1 MSSASPSDIRRLPVF
16 KDISES
22 FLQPPSRLLCVSY
35 SLQDPMFS
43 EMAEV
48 MLTFGPLQ
56 ELVQER
62 DVGEVLARYFDLR
75 HTKQAARFLS
85 EYARVDFLPDEVS
98 DCVAVPNKE
107 KEALERILTRVD
119 AILSIKKVGLFL
131 VAQFFDLRIAIS
143 AVEELIQSG
152 TNARLVPSGLENPY
166 SDISDD
172 SSYNSKRLTGSAY
185 QQGASIGSDLTLA
198 SPCRHP
204 SSSVHSG
211 SSSSYADSSR
221 EDQAKRKP
229 RKKHIDEEERALY
242 ILDPQK
248 ILEGLDSRTTVM
260 IKNIPNKYTQQMLL
274 TTIDRHFA
282 NTYDFFYLPIDFKNK
297 CNVGYAFVNFLDS
310 TVIPALYREMNGN
323 KWEEFKSEKICT
335 ITYARIQGRA
345 ALIQHFQSSS
355 VMTQE
360 DAKIKPLL
368 FPLTAS

>member
-98 DCVAVPNKE
+98 DCVAVPNKD

-119 AILSIKKVGLFL
+119 AILSIKKVGPFL

-172 SSYNSKRLTGSAY
+172 SSYNSKRVTGSAY

-211 SSSSYADSSR
+211 SKLNRSCVW
-221 EDQAKRKP
+221 
-229 RKKHIDEEERALY
+229 RAL
-242 ILDPQK
+242 
-248 ILEGLDSRTTVM
+248 GWSSCT
-260 IKNIPNKYTQQMLL
+260 
-274 TTIDRHFA
+274 
-282 NTYDFFYLPIDFKNK
+282 
-297 CNVGYAFVNFLDS
+297 NV
-310 TVIPALYREMNGN
+310 
-323 KWEEFKSEKICT
+323 
-335 ITYARIQGRA
+335 
-345 ALIQHFQSSS
+345 
-355 VMTQE
+355 
-360 DAKIKPLL
+360 
-368 FPLTAS
+368 FPR

>member
-1 MSSASPSDIRRLPVF
+1 MSSASPSDCPRLQVF
-16 KDISES
+16 EDITEA
-22 FLQPPSRLLCVSY
+22 FNQPPSRLLCVSY
-35 SLQDPMFS
+35 SLQDPMFA
-43 EMAEV
+43 EMTEV
-48 MLTFGPLQ
+48 LLTFGPLQ
-56 ELVQER
+56 ELVQGE
-62 DVGEVLARYFDLR
+62 VGEVLARYFDLR

-85 EYARVDFLPDEVS
+85 RYARVDFLPEEVS
-98 DCVAVPNKE
+98 DCVAIPSNE
-107 KEALERILTRVD
+107 DEAVEQLLTRID
-119 AILSIKKVGLFL
+119 AILSIKRAGSLL

-143 AVEELIQSG
+143 AVEELIESG
-152 TNARLVPSGLENPY
+152 THARLIPSGLENPY
-166 SDISDD
+166 SDSSDD
-172 SSYNSKRLTGSAY
+172 SSYHSKRQISSAY

-204 SSSVHSG
+204 SSSVCSG
-211 SSSSYADSSR
+211 SSSSYAESSR
-221 EDQAKRKP
+221 EDQPRRKP
-229 RKKHIDEEERALY
+229 RKKHIDEEERVQY
-242 ILDPQK
+242 TLDPQK

-297 CNVGYAFVNFLDS
+297 CNVGYAFVNFLDPS
-310 TVIPALYREMNGN
+310 VIPALYREMNGN
-323 KWEEFKSEKICT
+323 KWEEFKSEKICA

-355 VMTQE
+355 VMTQD